1 MPDIATLAIN
11 ERISPD
17 ESMIGTGGLPHYFSV
32 GASALANIRNAV
44 EPVALLPGS
53 ILDFGCG
60 AGRVTRWLAAA
71 YPQARIEACDVRAED
86 VRFVSET
93 FGAQTWISDPDIRKI
108 NPPATYDLVW
118 VGSVF
123 THLPRLSSEALF
135 DTLTACLNPGGVL
148 VLTTHG
154 RWPASRGLEKDF
166 YGLEEEHWRVAV
178 TDFHAAGYGFGP
190 YFHSTHYG
198 ISLSKLSWWADQ
210 ITSSPELR
218 VIGMSEKSWD
228 NHHDVVAVRKI
239 GLSARI

>member
-1 MPDIATLAIN
+1 MLTIN

-44 EPVALLPGS
+44 DSAVLRPDT

-71 YPQARIEACDVRAED
+71 YPLARMEACDVRPED
-86 VRFVSET
+86 VRFVGET
-93 FGAQTWISDPDIRKI
+93 FGAQTWVSDTDISRI
-108 NPPATYDLVW
+108 NPPSTYDLVW

-123 THLPRLSSEALF
+123 THLPRLSSMALF
-135 DTLTACLNPGGVL
+135 DTLVTRLNPGGVL
-148 VLTTHG
+148 VFSTHG
-154 RWPASRGLEKDF
+154 RWPASRGPQKDF
-166 YGLEEEHWRVAV
+166 YGLDEKHWRIAL
-178 TDFHAAGYGFGP
+178 TDFHATGYGFGP
-190 YFHSTHYG
+190 YFHSTDYG

-210 ITSSPELR
+210 FTANAELR

-228 NHHDVVAVRKI
+228 NHHDVLAVRKI
-239 GLSARI
+239 NLSTRV